1 VSGSESIFF
10 GSSDGVVRILSQ
22 AFRAVRSFRAHD
34 SGAITHMKQI
44 QGTALLV
51 TIAEDL
57 SNEPVL
63 KVWALDKLEKKTGI
77 PRCQSTLTIHNGRK
91 QFPISAFAALEDLSQ
106 LAVGFANGAVTV
118 VRGDLIHDRGARQRT
133 VFESE
138 EPITGIEF
146 REGNTTTLYIA
157 TTGRIMTLVIS
168 GRGQGQPAKALDEHG
183 CGVGCMAVDKATR
196 DVVVARDDAIYYY
209 GLHGRGPPYSY
220 EGEKQMITIFKDY
233 VAIVSPPKSNALP
246 RVNPLRSFGVAP
258 ADDVFNTS
266 TFTLLN
272 TELRF
277 IAHQEQISSQVK
289 AMVSEWG
296 DLFVLTTDGKV
307 RLSSATTLSHSTD
320 NSDLPLS

>member
-1 VSGSESIFF
+1 MTSGSESVFF

-22 AFRAVRSFRAHD
+22 SFKVVRSFKAYD
-34 SGAITHMKQI
+34 AGAITHMKQV
-44 QGTALLV
+44 QGTSLLV

-146 REGNTTTLYIA
+146 REGSITTLYIA
-157 TTGRIMTLVIS
+157 TTGRILTLVIS
-168 GRGQGQPAKALDEHG
+168 GRGQGQPARSLDETG
-183 CGVGCMAVDKATR
+183 CGVGCMAVDKGTR
-196 DVVVARDDAIYYY
+196 DIVVARNDAIYTY
-209 GLHGRGPPYSY
+209 GLHGRGPPYAY
-220 EGEKQMITIFKDY
+220 EGEKKMITIFKDY
-233 VAIVSPPKSNALP
+233 VAMVSPPKANTIP
-246 RVNPLRSFGVAP
+246 RAGPLRAFGVGT
-258 ADDVFNTS
+258 DDVLNTS

-277 IAHQEQISSQVK
+277 VAHQEQLPTQVK
-289 AMVSEWG
+289 ALVSEWG
-296 DLFVLTTDGKV
+296 DLFLITMDGKV
-307 RLSSATTLSHSTD
+307 SRSASLSCLV
-320 NSDLPLS
+320 

>member
-1 VSGSESIFF
+1 MISGSESIFF
-10 GSSDGVVRILSQ
+10 GSSDGVVRIVSQ
-22 AFRAVRSFRAHD
+22 AFKVVRSFKAHD
-34 SGAITHMKQI
+34 TGSITHMKQI
-44 QGTALLV
+44 QGTPLLV

-91 QFPISAFAALEDLSQ
+91 QFPISAFTALEDLSQ

-118 VRGDLIHDRGARQRT
+118 VRGDLIHDRGAKQRT

-146 REGNTTTLYIA
+146 REGSITTLYIA

-168 GRGQGQPAKALDEHG
+168 GRGQGQPAKSLDETG
-183 CGVGCMAVDKATR
+183 CGVGCMAVDKSTR
-196 DVVVARDDAIYYY
+196 DVVVARNDAIYYY
-209 GLHGRGPPYSY
+209 GLHGRGPPYTY
-220 EGEKQMITIFKDY
+220 EGEKKMISLFKDY
-233 VAIVSPPKSNALP
+233 VVIVSPPKSSAMP
-246 RVNPLRSFGVAP
+246 RSNPLRAFGVAA

-277 IAHQEQISSQVK
+277 VAHQEQISSQVK
-289 AMVSEWG
+289 AIVSEWG
-296 DLFVLTTDGKV
+296 DLFVLTIDGKV
-307 RLSSATTLSHSTD
+307 RFHVCIFQFHADIS
-320 NSDLPLS
+320 